1 MNKTVLRSF
10 ALIAATFTLQANA
23 EDQWQRLL
31 DMELSQWDVY
41 LSYPGTQMAA
51 VVAGKAPK
59 SLEPIGLNKD
69 TKQVFAMI
77 DEQGTPVLRITG
89 EIYGAAATKKEYAN
103 YHLRAQYK
111 WGDRKW
117 EPRLDEPKDSG
128 LLYHSTGPFGVDY
141 WHSWMQA
148 QEFQIIEEAT
158 GEYWTI
164 AKAQVDIPAV
174 KPAGSKFYQYK
185 KGAPWLSFAA
195 DSERYGA
202 VDNYCQVAQNVEIKN
217 DWNQIELVCFAD
229 RCVHIWNGQVV
240 LAVKNSRHVVDDK
253 VVPLTKGKLQLQS
266 EAAEVFFKNVE
277 IRSIDRM
284 PAQYESYFH

>member
-195 DSERYGA
+195 DGEKYGA